1 MTPTRAK
8 PVDRRVQR
16 TLDTLRD
23 ALISLMHERGWDS
36 LSVQDVCDRANVGRS
51 TFYNHFADKEDLLVK
66 GFANLRDALSG
77 AVRRQPGKE
86 APPLAFVRGLI
97 EHVGEN
103 LRLSQAFV
111 GKRSGHFVA
120 RQFRQMVLE
129 LVQDDLARLAPAGP
143 HRDAA
148 GHFVAG
154 AFCEM
159 LVWWLDGPKRAWTI
173 EELEA
178 DFLKLVRPALG
189 TLRRA

>member
-1 MTPTRAK
+1 MTTKRAK

-23 ALISLMHERGWDS
+23 ALITLMHERGWDN
-36 LSVQDVCDRANVGRS
+36 LSVQDICDRANVGRS

-66 GFANLRDALSG
+66 GFGNLRDALSG
-77 AVRRQPGKE
+77 GVRRQASGE

-97 EHVGEN
+97 EHVGDN

-129 LVQDDLARLAPAGP
+129 LVQEDLVLAPPGP
-143 HRDAA
+143 HREA
-148 GHFVAG
+148 GAHFVAG

-159 LVWWLDGPKRAWTI
+159 LTWWLDGPKRAWTI
-173 EELEA
+173 EDFEVN
-178 DFLKLVRPALG
+178 FLKLVRPAMA

>member
-1 MTPTRAK
+1 VSTKRTK
-8 PVDRRVQR
+8 PEDRRVRR

-23 ALISLMHERGWDS
+23 AMINLMRERGWDS
-36 LSVQDVCDRANVGRS
+36 LSVQDICDRANVGRS

-66 GFANLRDALSG
+66 GFGTLRDALSG
-77 AVRRQPGKE
+77 GVRRQASGE
-86 APPLAFVRGLI
+86 TPPLAFVRGLV

-129 LVQDDLARLAPAGP
+129 LVQDDLARFAPAGP
-143 HRDAA
+143 LREAA

-159 LVWWLDGPKRAWTI
+159 LAWWLDGPKRAWTLQD
-173 EELEA
+173 LEA
-178 DFLKLVRPALG
+178 NFLELVRPVVTA
-189 TLRRA
+189 LRRG